1 MIRRK
6 REPWILAFAALLAFA
21 CSSGSYTDGT
31 IAADGDWHVDFGKDQ
46 GVLRLEEGRIV
57 ALCYGQ
63 DVVLGGYTVKDG
75 WLFLTMDFMDGREQ
89 LFAGK
94 VQLAGQSGFRLELA
108 DAGPGSQLEFS
119 PFTGDC
125 AAVPAH

>member
-6 REPWILAFAALLAFA
+6 CELWLPLVATLLAFA
-21 CSSGSYTDGT
+21 CSSGSYTDGSV
-31 IAADGDWHVDFGKDQ
+31 AADGDWQVDFGEDQ

-57 ALCYGQ
+57 ALCYGP

-75 WLFLTMDFMDGREQ
+75 WLFLTMDFMNGREQ
-89 LFAGK
+89 LFAGR
-94 VQLAGQSGFRLELA
+94 VQEEGDSGFRLELSQA
-108 DAGPGSQLEFS
+108 APGSRLVFS